1 MYIATQLR
9 YRNFKLSAIITAVI
23 AISILLLSF
32 YVGKDELF
40 LLFNMNLGATGDFF
54 FKYGTHAGDG
64 LLWIVWLIA
73 ILLTKRKHLLPLII
87 SAFIL
92 STLFTQVGKLL
103 ILPDEFRPAESI
115 KLSTLK
121 LQEKDDLKLI
131 NGVPVVTFTDMYSQI
146 NTFKKGDIV
155 EVIYWRNNK
164 MDTSKV
170 EVNKDIKL
178 HLVNGVDVHSYGS
191 FPSGHTATA
200 FTFALLI
207 ALLIPSAT
215 VSITCILIAIIIGYS
230 RIYLSQHYP
239 LDVAAGMIVAVF
251 SVTLAV
257 LFQNYIDRK
266 RRRKTNSEIN

>member
-1 MYIATQLR
+1 MYISTQLR

-23 AISILLLSF
+23 AILILLLSF

-54 FKYGTHAGDG
+54 FKYGTNAGDG

-73 ILLTKRKHLLPLII
+73 ILLTKRKHLLTLII

-155 EVIYWRNNK
+155 EVVYWRNNK

-170 EVNKDIKL
+170 EVQKNINL
-178 HLVNGVDVHSYGS
+178 HLVKGVDVHSYGS
-191 FPSGHTATA
+191 FPSGHTGTA

-215 VSITCILIAIIIGYS
+215 VSITCILIALIIGYS

-239 LDVAAGMIVAVF
+239 VDVAAGMIVAVF